1 MRSNV
6 ALVGVDTYDGLLR
19 WAIIVFLV
27 AMVVVFFL
35 HRKKLN
41 SHRPWVAM
49 MITVFVLAPI
59 LLMEF
64 SVDKSETPVAR
75 KDDTPSKVEP
85 EPNVDPEPEPEPQ
98 PEPEP
103 EPQPEPDNYD
113 KPDFVPEVPDSDDN
127 RSSRDAIVP
136 EVVPDGKSGHGG
148 GEVAVVADYKVVHEK
163 MNTDGKTYEIEKVET
178 ETAPEGA
185 VVTPEVEEYEGFVAP
200 EPKTVEVSA
209 NKIMTVEYRY
219 AREECDLTVYNE
231 KYVNGAK
238 TGTYYYGTEFSLDA
252 MERPGYDFTGWSD
265 MTQSGQTAFTLK
277 ADKVI
282 GPNYVPKSYQVAFHA
297 NHASATG
304 EMEEAE
310 FIYDREAELPEN
322 KFVVQ
327 GYYMRWNTQPDG
339 KGDYYDDKQTVKN
352 LSQGDK
358 VDLYAIWIPRTDTP
372 YRVIHKK
379 MTTNGDYIGAEEEV
393 EAFTGVTDKPV
404 TPETK
409 NYAGYETP
417 EARTE
422 IITGDGE
429 MAVIYEYPRKKFT
442 LSLGNRTHIVA
453 ADREKS
459 GEYYHGEIIH
469 LEAEES
475 FDGAVFDKWND
486 GETARARD
494 FAMPADDAIIAP
506 LYAGE
511 GDFPVVFEQVGQCE
525 FHARFNDLT
534 KIASSAG
541 PMTGDDCLLYGDA
554 AYIDTGIELFSEDNI
569 GKDFLISFTIDEFD
583 LSKNGYRPT
592 LLNATLESSD
602 YLYPGL
608 VLRRNDA
615 STNFFFG
622 NDVVYYKSDGSLA
635 RDAKKFTNVAAGAKK
650 VMIYR
655 KAGKIY
661 FKTTDDDGNW
671 KAQSSLGNQNLSS
684 DRTLFVHDTPLYFG
698 ASREKVNN
706 VWKATKFMDAKM
718 SDIVVRLGE
727 DTEGLIPTN

>member
-6 ALVGVDTYDGLLR
+6 TLVGVDTYDGLLR
-19 WAIIVFLV
+19 WAIIVFLI

-35 HRKKLN
+35 RRKKLN

-49 MITVFVLAPI
+49 LITVFVLAPI

-75 KDDTPSKVEP
+75 KDDTPEKVEP
-85 EPNVDPEPEPEPQ
+85 EPDVEPEPEPQ

-127 RSSRDAIVP
+127 RSSRDAIIP
-136 EVVPDGKSGHGG
+136 EVVPDGKPGHGG
-148 GEVAVVADYKVVHEK
+148 KEVAVIADYKVVHEK

-265 MTQSGQTAFTLK
+265 MTQSGQTTFTLK

-282 GPNYVPKSYQVAFHA
+282 GPNYVPKSYRVAFHA
-297 NHASATG
+297 NHAAATG

-327 GYYMRWNTQPDG
+327 GYYMRWNTQSDG

-352 LSQGDK
+352 LSQGEK

-393 EAFTGVTDKPV
+393 ETFTGVTDKPV

-409 NYAGYETP
+409 NYPGYETP

-422 IITGDGE
+422 TITGDGE

-442 LSLGNRTHIVA
+442 LNLGNKTHIVA

-459 GEYYHGEIIH
+459 GEYYHGEIVH

-486 GETARARD
+486 GETARVRD
-494 FAMPADDAIIAP
+494 FVMPADDAIIAP
-506 LYAGE
+506 LYKGD
-511 GDFPVVFEQVGQCE
+511 GDFPVEFEQVGQCE
-525 FHARFNDLT
+525 FHANFNDLT
-534 KIASSAG
+534 KAASSPG
-541 PMTGDDCLLYGDA
+541 KITGDECLLYEGKY
-554 AYIDTGIELFSEDNI
+554 YIDTGIKLFSQENI
-569 GKDFLISFTIDEFD
+569 GKDFLITFTIDEFD

-592 LLNATLESSD
+592 FMNATLED
-602 YLYPGL
+602 GDLKYPGL
-608 VLRRNDA
+608 VLRRNDLKQELQ
-615 STNFFFG
+615 FG
-622 NDVVYYKSDGSLA
+622 NNIVYTKPNGSLD
-635 RDAKKFTNVAAGAKK
+635 RKQKKVSASVSTPKQ

-655 KAGKIY
+655 KSGAMY
-661 FKTTDDDGNW
+661 FKVTDDSGNW
-671 KAQSSLGNQNLSS
+671 GARQDLGNQNNIGTGN
-684 DRTLFVHDTPLYFG
+684 TLYSHDTPLYFG
-698 ASREKVNN
+698 ASREKVGDI
-706 VWKATKFMDAKM
+706 WGATKFMNAKL
-718 SDIVVRLGE
+718 SNITVRLGT
-727 DTEGLIPTN
+727 DTEGLIPNN